1 VCFQTETLTKCVA
14 TTAENMGYILKC
26 GRLAGRAHCGRDL
39 KCRITKEINDVM
51 TDRQILLEIMSLTVP
66 KLTGS
71 QHWSCVP
78 TANPIFVYFKF
89 LTNLQ
94 LEVQLVVPITDQLSP
109 GRLRFGISPNTFI
122 GCAAHTEPIS
132 TAHSKSA
139 PMTSKDGTV
148 NWGHTQKKFST
159 GILVT
164 TARLTR
170 CLKQNTFILLNKW
183 HCATEETLY
192 LQIYRYMKIDLPSV
206 HPSCN
211 KSPR

>member
-1 VCFQTETLTKCVA
+1 
-14 TTAENMGYILKC
+14 
-26 GRLAGRAHCGRDL
+26 
-39 KCRITKEINDVM
+39 M

-89 LTNLQ
+89 LTNLR
-94 LEVQLVVPITDQLSP
+94 LEVRLVVPITDQLSP

-148 NWGHTQKKFST
+148 NWGHTQRKILNRHFSYNSQ
-159 GILVT
+159 
-164 TARLTR
+164 AY
-170 CLKQNTFILLNKW
+170 
-183 HCATEETLY
+183 TLFKAEHVY
-192 LQIYRYMKIDLPSV
+192 LA
-206 HPSCN
+206 
-211 KSPR
+211 